1 MFPFL
6 KKKPEGASPRPSE
19 LDVIRRSQLVARLDA
34 EGRFVEVNSLYANAL
49 GYTAEEI
56 LGQRYLRIVR
66 QKDHGWFTDKL
77 MPEIAAGRDVSLICP
92 RLNKAGDEVWLDVSY
107 LAVGGGQ
114 ILILARDIT
123 EFHLRRRDN
132 RGHTDAVKSS
142 MATIEFDLTGKILDA
157 NPLFLAATGYVLDE
171 ILGKHHRIFMPAGQ
185 ADGPDYAAF
194 WQRLAKGGSSENGEV
209 MRVNKAGEPIWLR
222 ATYETLRDAE
232 GRPFKVVKYGF
243 EVTEAKNVA
252 ADAKSQ
258 IEAIQKVQAV
268 IEFAPDGKVLRA
280 NANFCDALGYDEAEI
295 VGRHH
300 SMFVPPDQVGS
311 ADYQTFWTR
320 LAAGEQISGDFER
333 MGKNGRQVFIR
344 ASYNP
349 IRDASGRVAKVV
361 KYAVDT
367 TVSQLL
373 STTLKEGLHRLSA
386 GDLSVRLTTDL
397 REMDGVRTD
406 FNASVE
412 RLQDVMMGVI
422 ERSRR
427 IDEETNVIDQA
438 TDELARRTEQQAAT
452 LEESAA
458 ALEQLSTSVK
468 SAAAE
473 AAKANVQASEARR
486 DTEES
491 SKIVGATVRAVDAI
505 AESSR
510 KISSITSVIDDI
522 AFQTNLLALNAGVE
536 AARAGDAGR
545 GFAVVASEVRA
556 LAQRSSEAAKEIAG
570 LITTSEK
577 QVDAGVKLVGQTG
590 EALDKINTMMMSIHD
605 SISQISHSA
614 QEQATGLSELN
625 TAIDDLDRAVQHN
638 ASMAEETNA
647 SAQSLRSS
655 VTEMNREVSYF
666 SIARPGDDEARRVA

>member
-1 MFPFL
+1 MFPFSR
-6 KKKPEGASPRPSE
+6 KKPAGASPRPSE
-19 LDVIRRSQLVARLDA
+19 LAAIRRSHLVARLDA
-34 EGRFVEVNSLYANAL
+34 EGRFVEVNDPYEATFGYAKDEL
-49 GYTAEEI
+49 V
-56 LGQRYLRIVR
+56 GQSYLRLVR
-66 QKDHGWFTDKL
+66 QKDQAWVTGKL
-77 MPEIAAGRDVSLICP
+77 KTEIAAGRDVNLICP
-92 RLNKAGDEVWLDVSY
+92 RLNKDGTEVWLDVGY
-107 LAVGGGQ
+107 LAVGSGET
-114 ILILARDIT
+114 LILARDIT
-123 EFHLRRRDN
+123 AFHLRRRDN
-132 RGHTDAVKSS
+132 RGHADAVKSS

-157 NPLFLAATGYVLDE
+157 NPLFLATTGYLREEVV
-171 ILGKHHRIFMPAGQ
+171 GKHHRIFMPAGE
-185 ADGPDYAAF
+185 ADTPGYAAF
-194 WQRLAKGGSSENGEV
+194 WQRLATGASEYGEV
-209 MRVNKAGEPIWLR
+209 MRVAKSGEPVWLR

-243 EVTEAKNVA
+243 DVTESKNVS

-268 IEFAPDGKVLRA
+268 IEFSPDGKILRA
-280 NANFCDALGYDEAEI
+280 NENFCKALGYDATEI
-295 VGRHH
+295 VGQHH
-300 SMFVPPDQVGS
+300 SMFVPPEQAAG
-311 ADYQTFWTR
+311 ADYKAFWGR
-320 LAAGEQISGDFER
+320 LAAGDQFSGDFER
-333 MGKNGRQVFIR
+333 VGKAGRQVFIR

-349 IRDASGRVAKVV
+349 IRDASGRVTKVI

-373 STTLKEGLHRLSA
+373 STTLKDGLHRLSA
-386 GDLSVRLTTDL
+386 GDLSVRLITDL

-452 LEESAA
+452 LEQSAA
-458 ALEQLSTSVK
+458 ALEELSTSVRT
-468 SAAAE
+468 AADE
-473 AAKANVQASEARR
+473 ASKANLQASEARR

-556 LAQRSSEAAKEIAG
+556 LAQRSSEAAKQIAD
-570 LITTSEK
+570 LLTTSEK
-577 QVDAGVKLVGQTG
+577 QVDEGVRLVGQTG
-590 EALDKINTMMMSIHD
+590 AVLDKIAKMMVSID
-605 SISQISHSA
+605 ESISQISHSA
-614 QEQATGLSELN
+614 NEQATGLSELN
-625 TAIDDLDRAVQHN
+625 NAIDDLDRAVQHN

-647 SAQSLRSS
+647 SAQSLRMS
-655 VTEMNREVSYF
+655 VNEMNDEVSYF
-666 SIARPGDDEARRVA
+666 DIARPGADEARQVA

>member
-1 MFPFL
+1 MSLFSR
-6 KKKPEGASPRPSE
+6 KKPEGASPRPSE
-19 LDVIRRSQLVARLDA
+19 LDAIRRSHLVARLDSDGSFA
-34 EGRFVEVNSLYANAL
+34 EVNGPYEASL
-49 GYTAEEI
+49 GYGEGEL
-56 LGQRYLRIVR
+56 LGKNYLSLVR
-66 QKDHGWFTDKL
+66 QKDQGWVKGTL
-77 MPEIAAGRDVSLICP
+77 RPEIAAGRDVSLICP
-92 RLNKAGDEVWLDVSY
+92 RLNKDGTEVWLDVAY
-107 LAVGGGQ
+107 LAVGSGET
-114 ILILARDIT
+114 LILARDIT

-142 MATIEFDLTGKILDA
+142 MATIEFDLSGTILDA
-157 NPLFLAATGYVLDE
+157 NPLFLATTGYRLEE
-171 ILGKHHRIFMPAGQ
+171 IRGKNHRIFMPAGQ
-185 ADGPDYAAF
+185 ADGPEYAAL
-194 WQRLAKGGSSENGEV
+194 WQRLARGASENGEV
-209 MRVNKAGEPIWLR
+209 MRIAKSGEPIWLR

-243 EVTEAKNVA
+243 DVTETKNVS
-252 ADAKSQ
+252 ADARSQ
-258 IEAIQKVQAV
+258 IDAIQKVQAV
-268 IEFAPDGKVLRA
+268 IEFSPEGKILRA
-280 NANFCDALGYDEAEI
+280 NENFCAAMGYDAAEM
-295 VGRHH
+295 VGKHH
-300 SMFVPPDQVGS
+300 SMFVSPEQAASPEYKV
-311 ADYQTFWTR
+311 FWTR
-320 LAAGEQISGDFER
+320 LAAGEHFSGDFER
-333 MGKNGRQVFIR
+333 IGKNGRQVFIR

-349 IRDASGRVAKVV
+349 ICDAAGRVTKVV
-361 KYAVDT
+361 KFAVDT

-373 STTLKEGLHRLSA
+373 SMSLKEGLQRLSS
-386 GDLSVRLTTDL
+386 GDLSVRITTDL

-406 FNASVE
+406 FNSSVE
-412 RLQDVMMGVI
+412 RLQDVVMGVI

-427 IDEETNVIDQA
+427 IDEETDVIDQA

-458 ALEQLSTSVK
+458 ALEELSTSVRN
-468 SAAAE
+468 AAGE
-473 AAKANVQASEARR
+473 AAKATTQASEARR

-577 QVDAGVKLVGQTG
+577 QVDEGVKLVGQTG
-590 EALDKINTMMMSIHD
+590 EALNKIATVMISIHD

-625 TAIDDLDRAVQHN
+625 TAIDELDRAVQHN

-647 SAQSLRSS
+647 SAQSLRAS
-655 VTEMNREVSYF
+655 VNEMNREVSYF
-666 SIARPGDDEARRVA
+666 DVARPAADAARQVA

>member
-1 MFPFL
+1 MFPFFR
-6 KKKPEGASPRPSE
+6 KKPEGASPRPSE
-19 LDVIRRSQLVARLDA
+19 LDAIRRSHLVARLDA
-34 EGRFVEVNSLYANAL
+34 EGSFTEVNSRYEASFGYAPGEL
-49 GYTAEEI
+49 V
-56 LGQRYLRIVR
+56 GQSYLRLVR
-66 QKDHGWFTDKL
+66 EKDQGWITSTL
-77 MPEIAAGRDVSLICP
+77 RAEIAAGRDVNLICP
-92 RLNKAGDEVWLDVSY
+92 RLNKDGTEVWLDVAY
-107 LAVGGGQ
+107 LAVAGGE

-132 RGHTDAVKSS
+132 RGYTDALKSS
-142 MATIEFDLTGKILDA
+142 MATIEFDLAGKILDA
-157 NPLFLAATGYVLDE
+157 NPLFLAATGYLREEVV
-171 ILGKHHRIFMPAGQ
+171 GKHHRIFMPAGE
-185 ADGPDYAAF
+185 ADTPDYAAF
-194 WQRLAKGGSSENGEV
+194 WQRLASGVSENGEV
-209 MRVNKAGEPIWLR
+209 MRVAKSGEPVWLR

-243 EVTEAKNVA
+243 DVTESKNVW

-268 IEFAPDGKVLRA
+268 IEFSPDGKILRA
-280 NANFCDALGYDEAEI
+280 NENFCKALGYDAAEI
-295 VGRHH
+295 VGKHH
-300 SMFVPPDQVGS
+300 GMFVPPEQVAG
-311 ADYQTFWTR
+311 ADYRAFWAR
-320 LAAGEQISGDFER
+320 LAAGEQFSGDFER
-333 MGKNGRQVFIR
+333 VGKAGRQVFIR

-349 IRDASGRVAKVV
+349 IHDASGRVTKVV
-361 KYAVDT
+361 KFAVDT

-386 GDLSVRLTTDL
+386 GDLSIRLTTDL

-452 LEESAA
+452 LEQSAA
-458 ALEQLSTSVK
+458 ALEELSTSVRN
-468 SAAAE
+468 AAGE
-473 AAKANVQASEARR
+473 ASKANRQASEARR

-556 LAQRSSEAAKEIAG
+556 LAQRSSEAAKEIAD
-570 LITTSEK
+570 LLTTSEK
-577 QVDAGVKLVGQTG
+577 QVDEGVKLVGQTG
-590 EALDKINTMMMSIHD
+590 AVLDKIAKMMVSID
-605 SISQISHSA
+605 ESILQISHSA
-614 QEQATGLSELN
+614 NEQATGLSELN
-625 TAIDDLDRAVQHN
+625 NAIDDLDRAVQHN

-647 SAQSLRSS
+647 SARSLRSS
-655 VTEMNREVSYF
+655 VNEMNHEVSYF
-666 SIARPGDDEARRVA
+666 DIARPGADEARQVA